1 MLQGR
6 SLGKTLKMGSM
17 DRIGHNKNKFNIPGK
32 TKQIK
37 QRSTCKRWVHPSRS
51 CSQTCGQGGLGHPHP
66 GQQLSPSC
74 YPICFNRRVIGA
86 HLASSNFASKQERNN
101 LFPWFILDYPARE
114 AARQR
119 LRHLPGADQLLD
131 AERPPS
137 PNEGPEP
144 EGWG

>member
-1 MLQGR
+1 
-6 SLGKTLKMGSM
+6 MGSM
-17 DRIGHNKNKFNIPGK
+17 DQIGHKKKINLTFREKRKRSNK
-32 TKQIK
+32 
-37 QRSTCKRWVHPSRS
+37 RSTCKRWVHPSRS

-86 HLASSNFASKQERNN
+86 HLASSNFASKQEHNN
-101 LFPWFILDYPARE
+101 LFPLSILDYPARE

>member
-1 MLQGR
+1 
-6 SLGKTLKMGSM
+6 MGSM
-17 DRIGHNKNKFNIPGK
+17 DQIGHKKKINLTFREKRKRSNK
-32 TKQIK
+32 
-37 QRSTCKRWVHPSRS
+37 RSTCKRWVHPSRS
-51 CSQTCGQGGLGHPHP
+51 CSQTCGQGGLGHPHL
-66 GQQLSPSC
+66 GQQLNPSW
-74 YPICFNRRVIGA
+74 YPICFNSRVIGA
-86 HLASSNFASKQERNN
+86 HLASSNFASKQEHNN
-101 LFPWFILDYPARE
+101 LFPLFILDYPARE